1 MLGADRF
8 QLWHGDC
15 LDMLAEMEDNSVDS
29 VVTDPPYGI
38 RFMGAAWDGADIVK
52 KTAERRASTSTLYD
66 NRCGAT
72 GGHAS
77 VAAEAGKYDTSLR
90 TNRMFQEWCIVWA
103 TACFRVMKP
112 GAHLIAFGSPR
123 VHHRLH
129 AGIEDA
135 GFEIRDCLMW
145 VFGQG
150 FPKSHNLGGGW
161 GTALKPAYE
170 PIILA
175 RKPCSESTVA
185 ANVLRWGT
193 GGINIDGCRVPNA
206 DAGKQDRS
214 DESGATARN
223 GGATSLSPTGGP
235 RGGSIAGRF
244 PANLLHDGSDEVLA
258 AFPDAPGQQG
268 DLIGHAKV
276 RKSPNG
282 CYGTMAAAA
291 DALKRTD
298 ASTSAARFFYQ
309 AKANKDDRAGSK
321 HPTVKPVDLMRY
333 LCRLITPPGGLILDP
348 FAGSGTTGEAAIL
361 ECFRCILSEREDE
374 YVADIERRMATLS

>member
-1 MLGADRF
+1 MPGWSL
-8 QLWHGDC
+8 HVGDC
-15 LDMLAEMEDNSVDS
+15 LGFIRSRSDNYYDS
-29 VVTDPPYGI
+29 VVTDAPYALG
-38 RFMGAAWDGADIVK
+38 FMGKHWDTEDLI
-52 KTAERRASTSTLYD
+52 
-66 NRCGAT
+66 
-72 GGHAS
+72 
-77 VAAEAGKYDTSLR
+77 
-90 TNRMFQEWCIVWA
+90 FQSWFWYQILLK
-103 TACFRVMKP
+103 MKP
-112 GAHLIAFGSPR
+112 GAHLVCFGAPR
-123 VHHRLH
+123 IYHRV
-129 AGIEDA
+129 AVAIEDA
-135 GFEIRDCLMW
+135 GFELRDSLMW

-150 FPKSHNLGGGW
+150 FPKSHNLGDGW

-175 RKPCSESTVA
+175 RKPCSEATVA

-244 PANLLHDGSDEVLA
+244 PANLIHDGSDEVLA

-282 CYGTMAAAA
+282 CYGTMAAAAA

-321 HPTVKPVDLMRY
+321 HPTVKPVDLIRY

-348 FAGSGTTGEAAIL
+348 FAGSGTTGQAAWEEGFTIEL
-361 ECFRCILSEREDE
+361 AERELDYAE
-374 YVADIERRMATLS
+374 DVRRRMAGVAG